1 MWSLSG
7 RFFNFRSSC
16 GPERFFAPPGPP
28 PRTIS
33 GPREQRK
40 LVAGP
45 KVRGSDVGITEAR
58 GLAGVGGGRE
68 PPETHS
74 VCRTRA
80 RGRPSEARPRAA
92 PEQDLNP
99 KTAEKARQAVL
110 APPLA
115 VHTSHAARPNAPGR
129 TIKAATLSSP
139 GRLLHALSASRRLD
153 ALVRQLS
160 PAPDQIIPR
169 GSDRGTCLSC
179 TSATLSSL
187 DRQEESH
194 AKIEKFHGNARR
206 ASARSS
212 EHGWTEGSSGYSPS
226 WQILG
231 NHIPMVQAEKCV
243 FTLVKRIKVGAGDN

>member
-68 PPETHS
+68 PPGTHS

-80 RGRPSEARPRAA
+80 KGRPSEARPRAA
-92 PEQDLNP
+92 PGPAGVRVRPAPGRRPPGGGGGGSGGIEQDLNP

-179 TSATLSSL
+179 K
-187 DRQEESH
+187 R
-194 AKIEKFHGNARR
+194 
-206 ASARSS
+206 
-212 EHGWTEGSSGYSPS
+212 Y
-226 WQILG
+226 
-231 NHIPMVQAEKCV
+231 
-243 FTLVKRIKVGAGDN
+243 LVEP